1 MNHAGGGLAQ
11 EIPVPENEQRLS
23 VLRGHGAALEI
34 ASVAPEAS
42 VICTGSTYASEKVG
56 AYTPHREVRPMT
68 MTIRTPTNIFVEVD
82 MRRVE

>member
-34 ASVAPEAS
+34 AQRSAGSVRHLH
-42 VICTGSTYASEKVG
+42 GQ
-56 AYTPHREVRPMT
+56 H
-68 MTIRTPTNIFVEVD
+68 IRL
-82 MRRVE
+82 

>member
-1 MNHAGGGLAQ
+1 MPA
-11 EIPVPENEQRLS
+11 VVWRRKSLS
-23 VLRGHGAALEI
+23 RKTSSVFPFSAATGRHWKLP
-34 ASVAPEAS
+34 SVAPEAS